1 MKQIRL
7 KKVALNMQQ
16 MGIEQLIVSDPLSI
30 FYLTDIYLDPG
41 KRLFALLIKSD
52 ASATLFLNRLFP
64 IKEQPGLTTLYHSD
78 GDDAVAMLAEHLAD
92 SVLGVDKTWPAN
104 FLLKLMEKRHALR
117 PVIGSQAVDNAR
129 RYKDAEEIGLMRKA
143 SALNDAV
150 MAKAISALKD
160 GITERELAGII
171 SNLHVEHGADSA
183 QSQLVCYGVGSCEP
197 HHEPG
202 FAAVSK
208 GDNVLL
214 DIFAPVNRY
223 WCDMT
228 RTVFYKSASKEQ
240 LKVYDAVKS
249 ANLAGIAAVRPG
261 ATMASIDYAARKV
274 IEEAGYGKFF
284 THRLGHGIGLDVH
297 EPPDCSSV
305 STAIAEPGM
314 CFSIE
319 PGIYLPDMW
328 GVRIEDLVVVTEDG
342 VEVFNSYTKEPQI
355 IG

>member
-1 MKQIRL
+1 MKQFRL
-7 KKVALNMQQ
+7 KKVAHNMQQ
-16 MGIEQLIVSDPLSI
+16 MGVEQLIVSDPLSI
-30 FYLTDIYLDPG
+30 FYLTDVYLDPG
-41 KRLFALLIKSD
+41 KRLFALLIKPD
-52 ASATLFLNRLFP
+52 ASATLFINRLFP
-64 IKEQPGLTTLYHSD
+64 IKEQDGVTTLYHSD
-78 GDDAVAMLAEHLAD
+78 GDDAVSSLAEHLAD
-92 SVLGVDKTWPAN
+92 GVLGVDKTWSAN
-104 FLLKLMEKRHALR
+104 FLLKLMEKRHALK
-117 PVIGSQAVDNAR
+117 PILGSNAVDNAR
-129 RYKDAEEIGLMRKA
+129 RYKDAEEIDLMRKA

-150 MAKAISALKD
+150 MANAISTLKE
-160 GITERELAGII
+160 GINEHEMAGII
-171 SNLHVEHGADSA
+171 GNLHVEHGADFA
-183 QSQLVCYGVGSCEP
+183 ENQLVCYGVGSCEP

-202 FAAVSK
+202 LASFNA

-240 LKVYDAVKS
+240 LKVYDAVRA

-274 IEEAGYGKFF
+274 IEDAGYGKFF

-305 STAIAEPGM
+305 SEAIAEPGM

-319 PGIYLPDMW
+319 PGIYIPGMW
-328 GVRIEDLVVVTEDG
+328 GVRIEDLVLVSEDG
-342 VEVFNSYTKEPQI
+342 VEVLNSYTKEPQI